1 MRRTWQHGASGLLF
15 LVVLLLVVTALLA
28 GYVLQ
33 RTISGTDA
41 NNDTQA
47 RLARASNALVQYA
60 AVNQRLPCPA
70 DPTAASGAAAD
81 GVESQLTAARCNF
94 DDGTLPWQTL
104 GLKSDDGYDAWG
116 RRISY
121 RVYTGNAGSLTQP
134 GGVSMVEC
142 DTVEPTAGN
151 ATAVAASLGGLC
163 VASADPYQRS
173 TTPANFLNN
182 KGLTIDD
189 FGTNH
194 TDAAFILIS
203 HGATG
208 LGGYTVSG
216 ARLSMP
222 AGTEKNNTKATG
234 PFTIKAF
241 SDPDTGVSSGQHF
254 DDLLAYKTLPDL
266 VTAAGLGARDWPES
280 VTTSTTFDSASVSAA
295 AGHAVTSGDVG
306 TATLNFGAA
315 TVSGF
320 TGSNVATD
328 ISFDTV
334 GSPSTDGIGVAGGT
348 GGNFM
353 SSDAGE
359 YVVITFTNKGSSF
372 ALTLDDFGTYPS
384 GGNTYTENVQL
395 TFKNG
400 GVAVGS
406 PVVKSGCR
414 ADGRLAS
421 FSVTPSGAFDSVE
434 IRPVDATA
442 SGGLTNI
449 TSFLVSE
456 VKACAASV
464 SSCKT
469 SLANGGNTCS

>member
-1 MRRTWQHGASGLLF
+1 MRRVREHGASGVLF
-15 LVVLLLVVTALLA
+15 LVILLLVITALLA

-33 RTISGTDA
+33 RMTSGTDA

-60 AVNQRLPCPA
+60 AANRRLPCPA
-70 DPTAASGAAAD
+70 NPALASGAAND
-81 GVESQLTAARCNF
+81 GVESPPNGSQCDFA
-94 DDGTLPWQTL
+94 DGTLPWNTL
-104 GLKSDDGYDAWG
+104 GLRSDDGYDAWG

-121 RVYTGNAGSLTQP
+121 RVYTGNAGSLTQA
-134 GGVSMVEC
+134 GGLSMVEC
-142 DTVEPTAGN
+142 DTVDVGA
-151 ATAVAASLGGLC
+151 ATAVGAGNVGGLC
-163 VASADPYQRS
+163 VSSPDPYQRS

-194 TDAAFILIS
+194 TDAAFVLIS

-216 ARLSMP
+216 DRLPMP
-222 AGTEKNNTKATG
+222 AGTEKNNTKDTG

-254 DDLLAYKTLPDL
+254 DDLLAYKTLSDL
-266 VTAAGLGARDWPES
+266 VSAAGLGARDWPES
-280 VTTSTTFDSASVSAA
+280 VTTSTTFDNASVSAA
-295 AGHAVTSGDVG
+295 AGHAVGSGDVG

-315 TVSGF
+315 SVSAF
-320 TGSNVATD
+320 TGGSTTPAD
-328 ISFDTV
+328 IAFDTV
-334 GSPSTDGIGVAGGT
+334 GTPSTGGIGVFGAAS
-348 GGNFM
+348 NFM

-359 YVVITFTNKGSSF
+359 YIVITFADKGSSF
-372 ALTLDDFGTYPS
+372 ALTLNDFGTYSS

-395 TFKNG
+395 TFKNA
-400 GVAVGS
+400 GVLVGS
-406 PVVKSGCR
+406 PVVESGCR
-414 ADGRLAS
+414 NDGRLAS

-449 TSFLVSE
+449 SSFMVSE

-464 SSCKT
+464 SSCT
-469 SLANGGNTCS
+469 TGLANGGNTCP